1 MRSCIAALVLLQAF
15 LASQPAQAQTGT
27 GAPGPGFSADR
38 VAEIEIRMSPE
49 DWREVRLS
57 HRNASLTAQP
67 EVTTVLSLLPGA
79 DDGYEYRRAEIRI
92 DGVLVS
98 QVGVRKKGFIGS
110 VVSTRPSLKV
120 KFDEY
125 VRDSLTRAWRG

>member
-1 MRSCIAALVLLQAF
+1 MTA
-15 LASQPAQAQTGT
+15 
-27 GAPGPGFSADR
+27 
-38 VAEIEIRMSPE
+38 E

-57 HRNASLTAQP
+57 HRNASLTQP
-67 EVTTVLSLLPGA
+67 EVTTVLSALPGA

-92 DGVLVS
+92 DGTVIA

-125 VRDSLTRAWRG
+125 VRGQSMRAWRG